1 MDAGH
6 LLSAELDYELR
17 VRGIQP
23 VGNMDD
29 KRKILRGL
37 LSQER
42 AHRSFIESF
51 IVQPYDD
58 DVDAIKTSLTDLE
71 QKIAAFLSSSG
82 SPEHKRLVS
91 RLIHI
96 SGRIN
101 RLRTDDENQEAMKQR
116 LLLLLLRLEAELDE
130 KVSPATSTPVERMPP
145 APVFSS
151 PKPILPYKW
160 NISFKG
166 TPDESVISFLEKV
179 ESMRLSRCVQKNEL
193 FLSAGDLFKDKA
205 WIWFNVNRPRFSDWD
220 SLVAKL
226 KEDFL
231 PYQYQEDLMQEI
243 NNRTQ
248 GSEERVSLYI
258 CAMEGLFNRLPEKP
272 DEKTMVNKIRRNLLP
287 FYVAQLA
294 LHDINTVPEL
304 TTLCKRLEESRSWSN
319 RYKPPIPS
327 NSTFLEPDLACSLPS
342 RGNQRENRRMIN
354 SKSFGVS
361 SISKDECWNCHQSGH
376 VFSRCSSPRSVFCF
390 GCGSQGVI
398 RPKCP
403 KCSGNG
409 KGGSAKLDDATT
421 PVQGPAQAEAP
432 AQSSLDRR
440 KKSQK
445 GKPQQN

>member
-160 NISFKG
+160 NLSFKG

-205 WIWFNVNRPRFSDWD
+205 WVWFNVNRPRFSDWD

-258 CAMEGLFNRLPEKP
+258 CAMEGLFNRLPQKP

-304 TTLCKRLEESRSWSN
+304 TTLCKS
-319 RYKPPIPS
+319 
-327 NSTFLEPDLACSLPS
+327 
-342 RGNQRENRRMIN
+342 
-354 SKSFGVS
+354 
-361 SISKDECWNCHQSGH
+361 
-376 VFSRCSSPRSVFCF
+376 
-390 GCGSQGVI
+390 
-398 RPKCP
+398 
-403 KCSGNG
+403 
-409 KGGSAKLDDATT
+409 
-421 PVQGPAQAEAP
+421 
-432 AQSSLDRR
+432 
-440 KKSQK
+440 
-445 GKPQQN
+445 

>member
-294 LHDINTVPEL
+294 LHDINTVL
-304 TTLCKRLEESRSWSN
+304 S
-319 RYKPPIPS
+319 
-327 NSTFLEPDLACSLPS
+327 
-342 RGNQRENRRMIN
+342 
-354 SKSFGVS
+354 
-361 SISKDECWNCHQSGH
+361 
-376 VFSRCSSPRSVFCF
+376 
-390 GCGSQGVI
+390 
-398 RPKCP
+398 
-403 KCSGNG
+403 
-409 KGGSAKLDDATT
+409 
-421 PVQGPAQAEAP
+421 
-432 AQSSLDRR
+432 
-440 KKSQK
+440 
-445 GKPQQN
+445 